1 MRGIGMGL
9 CIFALWIVDAGVG
22 AMFPVIL
29 DQFGLS
35 AAFFVF
41 VFALMIAFAFTHFC
55 VPETKGKSLEEI
67 EHYFRSLD
75 KSGSAA

>member
-1 MRGIGMGL
+1 
-9 CIFALWIVDAGVG
+9 
-22 AMFPVIL
+22 MFPVIL

-41 VFALMIAFAFTHFC
+41 VFALMIAFIFTHFC

-75 KSGSAA
+75 KSSSAA